1 MTQFTSKTNLRS
13 TQGRQVA
20 RGGDIHNPGSNSM
33 FDHSNVL
40 LVQVIFERVWVVE
53 TQTKYKVSKKI
64 WNCVNLLL
72 SGDEFVICFVARD
85 Y

>member
-1 MTQFTSKTNLRS
+1 
-13 TQGRQVA
+13 
-20 RGGDIHNPGSNSM
+20 M

-53 TQTKYKVSKKI
+53 AQTKYKVSKKI

>member
-1 MTQFTSKTNLRS
+1 M
-13 TQGRQVA
+13 A
-20 RGGDIHNPGSNSM
+20 RGGDIHNPGSN
-33 FDHSNVL
+33 SNVL

-53 TQTKYKVSKKI
+53 AQTKYKVSKKI